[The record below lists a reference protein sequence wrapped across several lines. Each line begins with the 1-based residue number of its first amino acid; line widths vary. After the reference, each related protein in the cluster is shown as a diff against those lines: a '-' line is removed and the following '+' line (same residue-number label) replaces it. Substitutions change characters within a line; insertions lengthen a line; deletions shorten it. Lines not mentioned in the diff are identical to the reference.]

1 VSKGSITAANPNA
14 PNLIWSP
21 EPTTFGT
28 SHSLSR
34 PVLRACL
41 SGGREKL
48 PVDFA
53 SCARFGE
60 GDSNTA
66 SHHVWQIQPDGQL
79 SEIAEGCEGFG
90 AAHSLDDALLADLI
104 VSIHLLPDGNLS
116 RREKGP
122 VLAARP
128 E

>member
-1 VSKGSITAANPNA
+1 MSKGSITAANPKA

-48 PVDFA
+48 PVNFA
-53 SCARFGE
+53 SYTQFGE

-66 SHHVWQIQPDGQL
+66 SHHVLQIQRD
-79 SEIAEGCEGFG
+79 EGCEGFSQGFG
-90 AAHSLDDALLADLI
+90 AAHSFDDALLADLI
-104 VSIHLLPDGNLS
+104 VSIHPTGTY
-116 RREKGP
+116 
-122 VLAARP
+122 RP
-128 E
+128 ACKSPRGKSQ